1 MLKRAI
7 KSQPSFL
14 VDVPQSEAA
23 VTATDDVTSSV
34 AGGSASD
41 LFLTAQQQLSL
52 AHFAASTSSD
62 VLTYL
67 GHFGSQLHQ
76 HRQAMDFILQHPVR
90 TDFYLYFHRSV
101 STTILGFQTLYSQMV
116 VDNRSSQAEQIT
128 GMLDNLA
135 QSSNIAAI
143 PLITGILQ
151 EIVKLPQDIHRTQ
164 VLNHITKCF
173 PSVDSHR
180 YLESLARELTVEEAL
195 VIQRTYRAAMAQQ
208 ASQRSKILRV
218 LQQAAGWLY
227 ETVLLRGEESEM
239 YSMNPVQALA
249 IAYAS
254 RLLDGL
260 MLLPA
265 KQGRW
270 WTSTA
275 MTTGGG
281 GGGGGPTVDDA
292 SLTVHVPVTE
302 IDLPAMKC
310 FALGLESLEAYASHR
325 RALED
330 SEESFDLDVA
340 FAVDKAQ
347 AAAAGLHHNATGRTV
362 RKPLPPLPALQSLS
376 SALYGSGQAAASPTT
391 LPSSWPSTPTT
402 PCTPPPPPKPVRR
415 RGSSSPTPA
424 NGFSTTGSSV
434 SERPS
439 FSIGGEP
446 TSAAAAVGVLTS
458 QSAPASLKQTSASTI
473 TTAVDND
480 IDVVVDDATISLLQH
495 RLAILETALRQDQ
508 STQQNQL
515 QTLTQEIQRLRASL
529 PLYTSPKPPSSGPSL
544 DVGGGYMQAQ
554 RQDTRLDAAGRQS
567 PFGGGETQEH
577 HRYGDDRIAAYEAL
591 LQSMIGQLLVLQE
604 DVRELQQLPSPSTPP
619 STPPPLPT
627 SSPSLYQRRGGPPSS
642 SSSLSS
648 RHPEGSSFIPGVDPA
663 ADDIPSLASTTTVA
677 IVVEP
682 GTGGCTCRIT

>member
-14 VDVPQSEAA
+14 VDVPPSEAA
-23 VTATDDVTSSV
+23 VTSS
-34 AGGSASD
+34 GGTPD

-67 GHFGSQLHQ
+67 GHFGNQLHQ
-76 HRQAMDFILQHPVR
+76 HRQAMDFILQHPVL

-195 VIQRTYRAAMAQQ
+195 IIQRTYRAAVAQQ
-208 ASQRSKILRV
+208 ASQKSKILRV

-270 WTSTA
+270 WASSVITSPTA
-275 MTTGGG
+275 MGTD
-281 GGGGGPTVDDA
+281 GGPAVDDA
-292 SLTVHVPVTE
+292 PSLTVHVPVTE
-302 IDLPAMKC
+302 TDLPAMKC
-310 FALGLESLEAYASHR
+310 FALGLESLEAYTNHR
-325 RALED
+325 RVLED
-330 SEESFDLDVA
+330 SGESFDLDVA
-340 FAVDKAQ
+340 LAVDKAQ
-347 AAAAGLHHNATGRTV
+347 AAAAGLYHNTTGRTIH
-362 RKPLPPLPALQSLS
+362 KPLPPLPAIQSPS
-376 SALYGSGQAAASPTT
+376 SPFGGGGGGQTAYPTT
-391 LPSSWPSTPTT
+391 PPTSWPSTPMSPRT
-402 PCTPPPPPKPVRR
+402 PPPPKPVRR

-434 SERPS
+434 SEKPMS
-439 FSIGGEP
+439 AIGAEP
-446 TSAAAAVGVLTS
+446 TAAAVAARSVLTS
-458 QSAPASLKQTSASTI
+458 QSAPASLKQTSSTTTTAA
-473 TTAVDND
+473 TTAVNNNEDEEV
-480 IDVVVDDATISLLQH
+480 VVVDDATISLLQH

-508 STQQNQL
+508 STQQSQL

-529 PLYTSPKPPSSGPSL
+529 PLYTSPKSPSSSSGPSH

-554 RQDTRLDAAGRQS
+554 MQQTRQDEAEGRQS
-567 PFGGGETQEH
+567 PFGGETKEH
-577 HRYGDDRIAAYEAL
+577 HRHGDDRIAAYEAL

-604 DVRELQQLPSPSTPP
+604 DVRELQQLPTASTPP
-619 STPPPLPT
+619 STPPPP
-627 SSPSLYQRRGGPPSS
+627 SSSLDYHQRRGHPSS
-642 SSSLSS
+642 SS
-648 RHPEGSSFIPGVDPA
+648 RHIEGMSVIPGVDPG
-663 ADDIPSLASTTTVA
+663 ADDIPSTTAAVT
-677 IVVEP
+677 VVEP
-682 GTGGCTCRIT
+682 GTGGCTCHIT

>member
-14 VDVPQSEAA
+14 VDVPPSEAA
-23 VTATDDVTSSV
+23 VTATAAVTSSA

-76 HRQAMDFILQHPVR
+76 HRQAMDFILQHPVL

-281 GGGGGPTVDDA
+281 GGPTVDDA
-292 SLTVHVPVTE
+292 SLMVHVPVTE

-325 RALED
+325 RTLED
-330 SEESFDLDVA
+330 SGESFDLDVA

-362 RKPLPPLPALQSLS
+362 RKPLPPLPALQSPS

-402 PCTPPPPPKPVRR
+402 PRTPPPPPKPARR
-415 RGSSSPTPA
+415 RGSSSPTLA

-439 FSIGGEP
+439 SSVGGEP

-458 QSAPASLKQTSASTI
+458 QSAPASLKQISASTT
-473 TTAVDND
+473 TTAVDNDID

-554 RQDTRLDAAGRQS
+554 RQDTQLDAAGRQS

-604 DVRELQQLPSPSTPP
+604 DVRELQQLPSPSTSP

-648 RHPEGSSFIPGVDPA
+648 RHPEGSSFIPGVDPG